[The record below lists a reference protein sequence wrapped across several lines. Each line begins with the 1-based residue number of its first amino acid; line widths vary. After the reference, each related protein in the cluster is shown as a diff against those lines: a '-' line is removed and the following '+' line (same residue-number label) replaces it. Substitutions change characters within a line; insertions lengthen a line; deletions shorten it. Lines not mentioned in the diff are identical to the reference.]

1 MLQRH
6 HERRDVID
14 STWHKNDGLVNTISA
29 QAPFGETKKMLDK
42 SDLRPGVWNVYPNF
56 IGDHMMIH
64 GGLTRKRDVK
74 EIYLDMLNMIRNL

>member
-1 MLQRH
+1 
-6 HERRDVID
+6 
-14 STWHKNDGLVNTISA
+14 
-29 QAPFGETKKMLDK
+29 MLDQ

-74 EIYLDMLNMIRNL
+74 EIYLDMLTMIREL